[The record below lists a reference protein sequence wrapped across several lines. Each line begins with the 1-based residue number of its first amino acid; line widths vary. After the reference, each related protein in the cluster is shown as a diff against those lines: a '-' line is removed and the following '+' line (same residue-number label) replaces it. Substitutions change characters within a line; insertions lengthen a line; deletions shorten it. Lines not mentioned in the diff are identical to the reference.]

1 MAMSGFQ
8 GAIGSAM
15 QGFYYTPQSPI
26 GLQAIQNIGPAAMG
40 GLVSPQTP
48 VLGALTRGAMGRAE
62 AMSAIGQVTFPG
74 GGGPLG
80 MGFGAGQREQI
91 YQQMRQQTE
100 LPKATM
106 SELAQIVGAGAQMG
120 QFTAVHSVQQFK
132 QQFSELLQAVKT
144 VTSTLGVALSD
155 AAQMLQQMSSLGFK
169 GQAGA
174 GFLTNLQGA
183 AYSAGVS
190 PVAMM
195 QFMAPMAGQ
204 MRQAGGT
211 GIKQGLVASQKF
223 LEAFGTAYETGL
235 VGDEALQQATGQV
248 GGAGIQAL
256 GQSYLTRAAHR
267 MRHTGRGGYITAA
280 LLDPTTGGID
290 PAMLGA
296 LQSGVMDPAMVQRE
310 GNRRA
315 HQYGQANWVA
325 NRNRLAGQVME
336 ADPFAEMQFYR
347 TYLQQKGTDIGSSR
361 GQIMMSRLTGMS
373 MDEVQ
378 GMLPMMQS
386 LDQTRMIEQVREAQS
401 RLVSQKN
408 EQISNRASPEFIRKI
423 QDRVRGFTR
432 KLEDVGAGVQRTLEQ
447 MMIDQFESSI
457 GSVETWLSPDIL
469 KIQGA
474 PGGMQRVAQM
484 DQTLRQFARGG
495 TAGPSGGATMGAGGI
510 GLLANKGRSGV
521 EGQQLAMMQL
531 MNQQG
536 SLFQGLLGGG
546 AAPEGVSAGRWSRL
560 QREAG
565 TSLQAMSMFGFNEEG
580 LYRAG
585 LPQETMRSLREW
597 RTFGN
602 TAEGKAYNEAAQRRG
617 KPMETTEKQAAQF
630 LVPQIR
636 GMVKMDD
643 TARDFFFTQQ
653 DRAQRY
659 AEGRA
664 QEGQGVGTFAL
675 ELGKSMIGM
684 DSQIRSMLQN
694 KFPNMS
700 TSQAWQ
706 RTAREAIS
714 GNRTITMTVPTRDG
728 KGKQINIGGDI
739 LQRAL
744 QSGSFTE
751 YSKVLTD
758 AAAQQVAL
766 DMLPD
771 IERFGNLQEEYT
783 SLVKSAA
790 TAGGA
795 GASSSVRDVMS
806 QAADLV
812 GWKVGRFTEFAR
824 TNQAMVGRIME
835 GTGGKLMAEKDVLSL
850 QDAAFGDVGGADKT
864 NERDVYIS
872 MLERKFPNMTARERE
887 DMADSAGMLAD
898 KYDASAVTNAFTAT
912 TMIPLVGAT
921 MTREQTTA
929 IYKEMFGGK
938 SIDPATGQPRT
949 PQEVAASLRNSPGM
963 AGIASAIEQA
973 ATSGDPSAVG
983 GLIDQVFK
991 GGDRK
996 EIERR
1001 LGLIGATG
1009 YNAISPAV
1017 AAAQYSVGF
1026 LKGGRGQGER
1036 QVETRKKGLLQALQ
1050 NIGVD
1055 TSSLAN
1061 ASIEQIA
1068 RVAEGTLGTEG
1079 GGQSGDIL
1087 KYLQGGKGG
1096 GAWTREEQLQQFGR
1110 GALRGGV
1117 SSEQQRR
1124 NEEERR
1130 RTESEA
1136 ERTATAKAYARE
1148 MHATPQPVSGTL
1160 TLTGEVPAAP
1170 VAGVITPPAEGPAP
1184 GP

>member
-8 GAIGSAM
+8 GAMGSAM
-15 QGFYYTPQSPI
+15 QAFYYTPQSPI
-26 GLQAIQNIGPAAMG
+26 GLQAAQNLGPALMG

-48 VLGALTRGAMGRAE
+48 ILGALTRGAMGRAE
-62 AMSAIGQVTFPG
+62 AMQSIGQVTFPG

-347 TYLQQKGTDIGSSR
+347 TYLQQKGTDISSSR

-378 GMLPMMQS
+378 GMLPMMQN

-408 EQISNRASPEFIRKI
+408 EQISNRASPEFVRKI

-469 KIQGA
+469 KIQAG

-484 DQTLRQFARGG
+484 DQTLRQAAAGGPAAPRG
-495 TAGPSGGATMGAGGI
+495 AVMGAGGI
-510 GLLANKGRSGV
+510 GRMENRGRSGA

-531 MNQQG
+531 MGQQG

-546 AAPEGVSAGRWSRL
+546 SAPAGVDAGRWSRL

-565 TSLQAMSMFGFNEEG
+565 TSLQTMSMFGFNQEG
-580 LYRAG
+580 LYRTG
-585 LPQETMRSLREW
+585 LPQETMQSLREW

-602 TAEGKAYNEAAQRRG
+602 TAEGKAYNEAAKGRG
-617 KPMETTEKQAAQF
+617 SPYETTEGRAAEF
-630 LVPQIR
+630 LVPQLR
-636 GMVKMDD
+636 GQISMSRSASEMFSTVQES
-643 TARDFFFTQQ
+643 ARRF
-653 DRAQRY
+653 RE
-659 AEGRA
+659 AEA
-664 QEGQGVGTFAL
+664 QEGESVWGAAWGIAKGLAQQAVTGGSQYSDQVSGMSSQKAWRAAMSRQRGQGV
-675 ELGKSMIGM
+675 
-684 DSQIRSMLQN
+684 
-694 KFPNMS
+694 
-700 TSQAWQ
+700 
-706 RTAREAIS
+706 
-714 GNRTITMTVPTRDG
+714 TMMVPTRDG
-728 KGKQINIGGDI
+728 KGREISIPGEVLEK
-739 LQRAL
+739 AL
-744 QSGSFTE
+744 ATGNYRD
-751 YSKVLTD
+751 YSNMLTD
-758 AAAQQVAL
+758 EAARQTAM

-771 IERFGNLQEEYT
+771 IERFGRLQEEYT

-795 GASSSVRDVMS
+795 GAGPTVRDVMS
-806 QAADLV
+806 QAAGLV
-812 GWKVGRFTEFAR
+812 GWEVGRFTQFAK
-824 TNQAMVGRIME
+824 TNQAMVGKIMDA
-835 GTGGKLMAEKDVLSL
+835 TGGKLMGEADITSLAGQSFKDVT
-850 QDAAFGDVGGADKT
+850 AGGGTAK
-864 NERDVYIS
+864 NRDVFIS
-872 MLERKFPNMTARERE
+872 MLQKKFPNMTDRERE

-898 KYDASAVTNAFTAT
+898 DYNQSAVVNAFNAT

-938 SIDPATGQPRT
+938 SIDPATGMPRT
-949 PQEVAASLRNSPGM
+949 PQEVAASLRNTPGM

-973 ATSGDPSAVG
+973 ATSGDPAAAG
-983 GLIDQVFK
+983 NLIDQVFK

-1026 LKGGRGQGER
+1026 LKGGRGQSER
-1036 QVETRKKGLLQALQ
+1036 AVESRKKGLLQALQ

-1055 TSSLAN
+1055 TSALAN
-1061 ASIEQIA
+1061 ASVEQIA

-1096 GAWTREEQLQQFGR
+1096 GAWSRQEQLTQFGR
-1110 GALRGGV
+1110 GALSGGI

-1124 NEEERR
+1124 NADEKAKADAA
-1130 RTESEA
+1130 T
-1136 ERTATAKAYARE
+1136 ERTATAKAYATAMKE
-1148 MHATPQPVSGTL
+1148 SPQPVSGTL

-1170 VAGVITPPAEGPAP
+1170 KAAVITEPAEPAAP
-1184 GP
+1184 GT